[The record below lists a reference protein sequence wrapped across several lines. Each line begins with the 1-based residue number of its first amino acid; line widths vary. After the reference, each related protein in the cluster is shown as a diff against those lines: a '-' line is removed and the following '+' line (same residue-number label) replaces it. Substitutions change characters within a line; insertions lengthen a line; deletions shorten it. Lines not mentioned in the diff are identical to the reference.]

1 MMNQIEVMVAEM
13 MAFSEEVYF
22 GKVVPSMKAR
32 FDEAHVESFVSQNLN
47 RNSYSIDKGRKF
59 ARIVRHDFGR
69 EETTGSVV
77 WFVNMENGNIHKANG
92 WKAASKYVR
101 GNVSNWKDAMC
112 EASARGIYGFIAI
125 K

>member
-1 MMNQIEVMVAEM
+1 MMNQIENMVAEM
-13 MAFSEEVYF
+13 MVFSEDVYF
-22 GKVVPSMKAR
+22 NKVIPDMKAR
-32 FDEAHVESFVSQNLN
+32 FDEDHVASFVEQNLN

-59 ARIVRHDFGR
+59 ARIVRHDYGR

-101 GNVSNWKDAMC
+101 GHISNWKDAM
-112 EASARGIYGFIAI
+112 SVGSRSGVYGFISC

>member
-22 GKVVPSMKAR
+22 NKVIPDMKER
-32 FDEAHVESFVSQNLN
+32 FDEEHVESFVSQNLN
-47 RNSYSIDKGRKF
+47 RNSYSIMKGRKF

-69 EETTGSVV
+69 EDTTGSVV

-92 WKAASKYVR
+92 WASASKYVR
-101 GNVSNWKDAMC
+101 GNVSNWKDAMHVG
-112 EASARGIYGFIAI
+112 SRSGIYGFIAI
-125 K
+125 R